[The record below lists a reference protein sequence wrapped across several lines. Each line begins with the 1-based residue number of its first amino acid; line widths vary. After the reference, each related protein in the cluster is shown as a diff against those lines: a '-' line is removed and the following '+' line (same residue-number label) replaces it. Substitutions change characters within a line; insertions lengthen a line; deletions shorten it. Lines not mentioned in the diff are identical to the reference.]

1 MSQGKS
7 PVQKRPR
14 RSLSTNKTTKSPSPS
29 IISYFNNAPPAK
41 LACSICHKMVPRYD
55 LIRHLDESCAN
66 DGDFVQVE
74 PAQSGLTNPTVSR
87 SDLSSI
93 ALEDMTPQKLSPPKR
108 SLIPARCGSKLGT
121 QQQTSPYFKDAPVCK
136 NQSGLQ
142 SQSVEIASLGS
153 LSSKLSSKYLKV
165 KKSQYEKEGLAS
177 HCPRRSLSTTGTS
190 LLVNSS
196 EVEDRDE
203 MLSGSQKEN
212 RFSCASLE
220 EEDASEQMVESR
232 KIIIGDESQKAPC
245 GESARTPASSD
256 HGPTLFSLDLILE
269 NNRKSASG
277 DSVVKPE
284 DARGVSGGGAAQL
297 EACSCEEAE
306 VTVEIPTPASA
317 KEVESNMPRDTSPG
331 NNSQELRE
339 GGSALQRQ
347 ILMEGSGCDGP
358 RETTQPSPSHPY
370 YLRSFLVVLQAIR
383 ENEEDMRLFDDQ
395 EKGIITK
402 FYQLSASGQK
412 LYVRLFQRKL
422 TWIKMSK
429 LEYDEIA
436 SDLTPVVEEL
446 KDSGFL
452 QTESELQELSDVL
465 ELLSAPELKALAKT
479 FHLVSPAGQKQQLVD
494 ALLKLA
500 RQRSVCTW
508 SKTQSGVRA
517 AILKRAKDLAGRS
530 LRVCKGPRAV
540 FSRILLLFSLTDSLE
555 DEDAG
560 GQGQLSTVLL
570 VNLGRMEFPRYTVSR
585 KTQIFRDREDLISAG
600 IEGSTTMSSTSLP
613 HA

>member
-41 LACSICHKMVPRYD
+41 LACSVCHKMVPRYD

-74 PAQSGLTNPTVSR
+74 PTQSGLTNPTVSR
-87 SDLSSI
+87 SDLPSI
-93 ALEDMTPQKLSPPKR
+93 ALEDTTPQKLSPPKR

-153 LSSKLSSKYLKV
+153 LSSKLSSKYLNV
-165 KKSQYEKEGLAS
+165 KKSQHEKEGLAS

-190 LLVNSS
+190 LLVNCS
-196 EVEDRDE
+196 EVEDQDE

-232 KIIIGDESQKAPC
+232 KIIGDGSQKAPC
-245 GESARTPASSD
+245 GESARMPTSSD
-256 HGPTLFSLDLILE
+256 HGPTLFSLDLALK
-269 NNRKSASG
+269 NNQKSASG
-277 DSVVKPE
+277 DSVVKRE

-297 EACSCEEAE
+297 EACSRQEAE

-317 KEVESNMPRDTSPG
+317 NEGESNSPTDTSPG

-339 GGSALQRQ
+339 GGSVLKRQ
-347 ILMEGSGCDGP
+347 ILKEGSSCDDP
-358 RETTQPSPSHPY
+358 RETTQPPPSHPY

-402 FYQLSASGQK
+402 FYQLSGI
-412 LYVRLFQRKL
+412 LCLFALEVFFLIGFVWEECSDHKEPLWEYCGTQPL
-422 TWIKMSK
+422 T
-429 LEYDEIA
+429 
-436 SDLTPVVEEL
+436 
-446 KDSGFL
+446 
-452 QTESELQELSDVL
+452 
-465 ELLSAPELKALAKT
+465 
-479 FHLVSPAGQKQQLVD
+479 
-494 ALLKLA
+494 
-500 RQRSVCTW
+500 RSV
-508 SKTQSGVRA
+508 
-517 AILKRAKDLAGRS
+517 
-530 LRVCKGPRAV
+530 
-540 FSRILLLFSLTDSLE
+540 SRIGPF
-555 DEDAG
+555 
-560 GQGQLSTVLL
+560 
-570 VNLGRMEFPRYTVSR
+570 
-585 KTQIFRDREDLISAG
+585 KTNSYAW
-600 IEGSTTMSSTSLP
+600 
-613 HA
+613 